1 MRYCDKVQIIQIY
14 STAVQHYT
22 WPMDY
27 LTPQTITTTVTEYIC
42 LMHISSGI
50 QSFYHSQ
57 AKRIFM
63 MCPYKKYQVQ
73 GLEVFDGVNLEYLVQ
88 CSSRFQSSNQTNN
101 RVLVT
106 LWCYI
111 SQQTSFSSNTAISCS
126 STTIATTKLLK
137 LFFEWRKESYDQ
149 IQPTFKQAKKLK
161 SREMKEGWMKND
173 EGWMI
178 KDDDF

>member
-14 STAVQHYT
+14 STAVQYYT

-57 AKRIFM
+57 GKRIFM

-88 CSSRFQSSNQTNN
+88 CSSSSSEGFNQAIRPTIESWWLSDVTFHN
-101 RVLVT
+101 RPHSAQT
-106 LWCYI
+106 LQYHAV
-111 SQQTSFSSNTAISCS
+111 QP
-126 STTIATTKLLK
+126 LL
-137 LFFEWRKESYDQ
+137 
-149 IQPTFKQAKKLK
+149 QPLNF
-161 SREMKEGWMKND
+161 
-173 EGWMI
+173 
-178 KDDDF
+178 